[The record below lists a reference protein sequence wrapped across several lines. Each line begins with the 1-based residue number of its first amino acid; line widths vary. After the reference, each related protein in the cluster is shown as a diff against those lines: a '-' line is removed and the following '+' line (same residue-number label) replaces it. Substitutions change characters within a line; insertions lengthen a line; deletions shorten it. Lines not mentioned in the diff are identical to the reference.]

1 MSYDF
6 VAVLLVIYTYS
17 LYLSFL
23 AISGGEQ
30 TGDDDVPVEIVSA
43 EEEGKSAPGDQPPS
57 PRTVAEEKPEE
68 EGQSAT
74 LDQPPS
80 PRTVAQEKPE
90 PLPSAELET
99 TEKPP
104 TQPGK

>member
-1 MSYDF
+1 M
-6 VAVLLVIYTYS
+6 IYTYS
-17 LYLSFL
+17 LYFSFL

-30 TGDDDVPVEIVSA
+30 TGDDDDVQVEIVSA
-43 EEEGKSAPGDQPPS
+43 EEEGEPAPGDEPPS

-68 EGQSAT
+68 EVESAT
-74 LDQPPS
+74 LDKPLS

-90 PLPSAELET
+90 PPPSAELET
-99 TEKPP
+99 PEKPP